1 MNLFVIFLTG
11 LTTGGLSCIAMQGG
25 LLASVIANQK
35 DQEHDSLVENK
46 NTYKEKKRQK
56 YLKKIQKK
64 NFSLKSFDQL
74 DWLPVTMF
82 LGAKLISHTILGL
95 LLGLLGSAITLSLG
109 IRLTFQVFTA
119 LFMFATAMNLMDVH
133 PIFRFVMFQ
142 PPKFIQR
149 MVRGSSK
156 SKALFAPAVLGFMTI
171 FIPCGVT
178 QAMEVLVINSGSP
191 IYGALIMFSFVLG
204 TTPLF
209 AILGVATAKLSEG
222 WYDKFTK
229 FAAYA
234 LIIMAMYSL
243 NGALIVV
250 DSPVTLSKITRPIT
264 HFFSDERFEK
274 SGSAYSVNTV
284 DGIQQVTIGVYNSG
298 YSPKYVKVK
307 SGIPVQLTLQS
318 KDTYSCALA
327 FVLREFGINTF
338 LEATD
343 TQSFT
348 FTPTKTG
355 KYTYT
360 CSMGMYT
367 GTLEVI

>member
-11 LTTGGLSCIAMQGG
+11 LTTGGLSCLAMQGG

-35 DQEHDSLVENK
+35 DQEHDEVIGD
-46 NTYKEKKRQK
+46 KEAKKKKRKQK
-56 YLKKIQKK
+56 YLQSLQKNK
-64 NFSLKSFDQL
+64 FSLDSFDQL

-82 LGAKLISHTILGL
+82 LVAKLVSHIMLGF

-109 IRLTFQVFTA
+109 VRLAFQTFTA
-119 LFMFATAMNLMDVH
+119 LFMFATAMNLLDVH
-133 PIFRFVMFQ
+133 PIFRFVVFQ

-149 MVRGSSK
+149 MVRNSSK

-178 QAMEVLVINSGSP
+178 QAMEVLAINSGNP
-191 IYGALIMFSFVLG
+191 VYGALIMFSFVLG

-209 AILGVATAKLSEG
+209 AALGVATAKLSEG
-222 WYDKFTK
+222 WYSKFTK

-234 LIIMAMYSL
+234 LVAMAIYSF
-243 NGALIVV
+243 NGVLIVMNA
-250 DSPVTLSKITRPIT
+250 PIT
-264 HFFSDERFEK
+264 VNKLVSPITYFFSDERFER
-274 SGSAYSVNTV
+274 SSASSATVVN
-284 DGIQQVTIGVYNSG
+284 GMQQVAIGVFNQG
-298 YSPKYVKVK
+298 YSPNYVQVQA
-307 SGIPVQLTLQS
+307 GVPVQLTLQS
-318 KDTYSCALA
+318 NETYSCALA
-327 FVLREFGINTF
+327 FVMREFGINTF

-343 TQSFT
+343 TQTFT
-348 FTPTKTG
+348 FTPTKPG

-367 GTLEVI
+367 GVMEVI

>member
-142 PPKFIQR
+142 PPKF
-149 MVRGSSK
+149 
-156 SKALFAPAVLGFMTI
+156 MT
-171 FIPCGVT
+171 
-178 QAMEVLVINSGSP
+178 S
-191 IYGALIMFSFVLG
+191 
-204 TTPLF
+204 
-209 AILGVATAKLSEG
+209 
-222 WYDKFTK
+222 
-229 FAAYA
+229 
-234 LIIMAMYSL
+234 
-243 NGALIVV
+243 
-250 DSPVTLSKITRPIT
+250 
-264 HFFSDERFEK
+264 
-274 SGSAYSVNTV
+274 
-284 DGIQQVTIGVYNSG
+284 
-298 YSPKYVKVK
+298 
-307 SGIPVQLTLQS
+307 
-318 KDTYSCALA
+318 
-327 FVLREFGINTF
+327 
-338 LEATD
+338 
-343 TQSFT
+343 
-348 FTPTKTG
+348 
-355 KYTYT
+355 
-360 CSMGMYT
+360 
-367 GTLEVI
+367 